1 MFFKI
6 GESNQM
12 DDDALL
18 TIEAVVEEEKRKLFW
33 DVPKCYSRIGTA
45 SHKMNQNITQASLK
59 LEIVL

>member
-1 MFFKI
+1 
-6 GESNQM
+6 M

-18 TIEAVVEEEKRKLFW
+18 TIDAVVEEEKRKLFW
-33 DVPKCYSRIGTA
+33 DVPKCYGRIGTA